1 MREEFELKELCVGL
15 VLTDGVRFLG
25 VRPTGQT
32 FYDMPK
38 GMQDRGETL
47 RDTVV
52 REVEEETGLDISRY
66 RSTLSDQGRFKY
78 RMTKD
83 LHVFLLQ
90 LPQLPPTSSMRCT
103 STFEM
108 YGRRIPEVNGYK
120 YFDWNDLSMFIPK
133 MQSIL
138 KEVHRS
144 LE

>member
-1 MREEFELKELCVGL
+1 VNELFELKELSVGL

-38 GMQDRGETL
+38 GMQNQGETL
-47 RDTVV
+47 KDTVI
-52 REVEEETGLDISRY
+52 REVKEETGFDISKY
-66 RSTLSDQGRFKY
+66 RSALSDQGRFKY
-78 RMTKD
+78 RITKD
-83 LHVFLLQ
+83 LHVFLLM

-108 YGRRIPEVNGYK
+108 YGRKIPEVNGYK
-120 YFDWNDLSMFIPK
+120 YFDWDDLSMFIPK